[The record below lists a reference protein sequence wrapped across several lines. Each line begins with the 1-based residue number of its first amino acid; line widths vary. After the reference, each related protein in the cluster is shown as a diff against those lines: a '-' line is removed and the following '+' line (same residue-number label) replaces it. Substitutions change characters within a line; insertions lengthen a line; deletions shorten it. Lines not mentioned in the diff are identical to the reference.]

1 MTGNAD
7 AANTLMSADLEAN
20 LWSDFQFTHVMAQAQ
35 ALLGRTEEALRWLR
49 RSVSRGFL
57 HHDFLSRDPLLAS
70 LRANQ
75 EFASLMADVRRA
87 ASDLKA
93 RVDDAAE

>member
-1 MTGNAD
+1 
-7 AANTLMSADLEAN
+7 MSADLEAA

-35 ALLGRTEEALRWLR
+35 ALLGRTDEALRWLR

-57 HHDFLSRDPLLAS
+57 HHDFMSCDPLLAN
-70 LRANQ
+70 LRGHP

-87 ASDLKA
+87 ADELKG
-93 RVDDAAE
+93 RVDEAAE